1 MMNSNNS
8 SCDDLEYIFLEER
21 FMKKAILIVLC
32 VLTVGI
38 PLFAGG
44 GSQASSSKS
53 IAYFLPHK
61 NNEWANDLGAALD
74 REIKAAGYTPL
85 EYVGDNDVQKQI
97 GQVEQAIQRKVSGL
111 ILDALDPEALGPVVT
126 AAKNAGIPLVLCHE
140 GLNDPKDAVSSI
152 IPDFKKG
159 GQDKMAEA
167 IKDLPNGGNIAFMY
181 GPQGHPAQ
189 QLISA
194 GYPLALKGVEGKYP
208 VVFTAYGDWS
218 DVSALDPVSSWLSSG
233 KQIDAIISD
242 NGGMAIGVI
251 QAIEAAGKTGQIKV
265 YGLDGVR
272 REFEAI
278 KEGRMSAT
286 IYTDVPAEAKNSVEQ
301 VVNAITKK
309 PVTKSILLPMIVVNK
324 NNVDQYLK

>member
-1 MMNSNNS
+1 
-8 SCDDLEYIFLEER
+8 
-21 FMKKAILIVLC
+21 MKKAVLIVLC

-61 NNEWANDLGAALD
+61 NNEWANDLAAALD

-140 GLNDPKDAVSSI
+140 GLNDPTDAVSSI

-194 GYPLALKGVEGKYP
+194 GYPLALKGVEDKYP

-324 NNVDQYLK
+324 DNVDQYLK